1 MNTSTQEDKNKEIK
15 ASIQQLLKQV
25 TIQDNVI
32 KPVYTNPKNI
42 TDLRVILRVQ
52 ARDAAPSGL
61 SGARPQV
68 MPVQT
73 LRPKPDRV
81 ARLAAHKN
89 NKSHKR

>member
-1 MNTSTQEDKNKEIK
+1 M
-15 ASIQQLLKQV
+15 
-25 TIQDNVI
+25 
-32 KPVYTNPKNI
+32 
-42 TDLRVILRVQ
+42 DLRQVLRVQ